1 MLYAHRKQRL
11 DKELLYYDKGI
22 KALSLFFIGGVK
34 KYRSVDGDKGIYA
47 QMF

>member
-1 MLYAHRKQRL
+1 MLYVHRKQGF
-11 DKELLYYDKGI
+11 DKDLLYYDKEI
-22 KALSLFFIGGVK
+22 KVLSLFFIGEVK